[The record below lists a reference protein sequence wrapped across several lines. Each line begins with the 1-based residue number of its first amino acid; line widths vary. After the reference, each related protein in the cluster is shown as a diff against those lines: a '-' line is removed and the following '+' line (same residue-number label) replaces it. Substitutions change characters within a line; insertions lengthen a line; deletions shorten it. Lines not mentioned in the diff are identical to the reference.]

1 MNYGYLDNWH
11 AVMHYFWHLLAP
23 WCAANIGPYSI
34 KKVDKKILKE
44 KMWRELRI
52 DTLCFEALGVFLP
65 TPRKTCSQGLSH
77 CWFLLPIYCW
87 RLFLITNYFVV
98 QHGSLSLSAE
108 LSSAHWVS
116 NEIPAYCH
124 ICSCIKML
132 KEYPETCIAR
142 TFGSW
147 RQAMGYC
154 MCGLWQRKIATQCLK
169 VGGRG
174 GGKRQSNLIWLSL
187 VLRSGFFGT

>member
-1 MNYGYLDNWH
+1 MTCSY
-11 AVMHYFWHLLAP
+11 ALLLTFISTMM
-23 WCAANIGPYSI
+23 CRQYRSI
-34 KKVDKKILKE
+34 LHKKSWQKKE

-87 RLFLITNYFVV
+87 RLFLITNYYVV

-124 ICSCIKML
+124 ICSCIIML
-132 KEYPETCIAR
+132 KEHSETKYIALQ
-142 TFGSW
+142 W
-147 RQAMGYC
+147 
-154 MCGLWQRKIATQCLK
+154 LLE
-169 VGGRG
+169 VGGRLWDIACVG
-174 GGKRQSNLIWLSL
+174 SDKEKLPLDVSKL
-187 VLRSGFFGT
+187 VDEEEEKDRVISFDFHSS